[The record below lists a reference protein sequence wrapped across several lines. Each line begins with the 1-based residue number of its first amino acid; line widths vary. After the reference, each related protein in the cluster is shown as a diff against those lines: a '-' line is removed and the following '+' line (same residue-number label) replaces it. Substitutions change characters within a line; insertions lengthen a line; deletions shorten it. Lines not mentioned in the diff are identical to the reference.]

1 MTFSHRWLKLEITK
15 PEIKANCDDLKVLG
29 KGDFKAIL
37 KWRTN
42 LREDV
47 RVAYNAGCILANTI
61 LSSAWTTS
69 QRTPKN

>member
-1 MTFSHRWLKLEITK
+1 MSHRWLKLEITK

-47 RVAYNAGCILANTI
+47 RVPVNISRTVANTT
-61 LSSAWTTS
+61 LSLA
-69 QRTPKN
+69 